1 MRLIQRRQLT
11 WIMITLLLLSYL
23 PPAQV
28 VGRVEASD
36 DAVPQA
42 MSVWV
47 EHINNKVQPT
57 TTSGSTSSIN
67 LEGARRSV
75 EATQIIVRANGS
87 ALTGV
92 NLTAGDLSDGHGH
105 TITRSNITFFREYF
119 IDFTGVDEGE
129 PGNRPVPA
137 NSPTGDPNIAD
148 PLIPFYDPYTTTIRS
163 VGAPF
168 NVAANRNQPVWID
181 FNIPEA
187 TTGGTYTGVITVT
200 ASGEAS
206 IVVPVT
212 LTVWNFVLPDMRSVT
227 THFRLNLN
235 TLIWYHRNTY
245 ACSGS
250 NCWLD
255 WTPYARTLVKRYEE
269 LAHAHRIDTEQS
281 FIPDPGNGCNLPS
294 SWTAYDAAM
303 QPYLNGTYWSDGV
316 PSGRI
321 GTPFTPGADWGYE
334 ATCTPAQYTAL
345 AQAWAS
351 HLKAKGWFTSTIVYA
366 LDEPDDVYLPAIAQ
380 DSARMQAGD
389 ADWKARIMDTTDPT
403 PSDVG
408 TLNPTLGIYS
418 VALKRYDHWNYDSGT
433 PANEIP
439 YGRSNW
445 PTLFAQ
451 NIQLWFYESNAQSAP
466 YPTFATNTLWGGEPR
481 LMLWGS
487 WYEKATGFLYWDMTS
502 WNESAP
508 WGPNV
513 DFDKS
518 GDGVLIYPGH
528 HDGTDAA
535 HGYGSPA
542 SVTLDGPIPSY
553 RLKVIRAGLQDWAL
567 FKLAEQRGYGT
578 YARDQVARVYGQL
591 GRCEWSGC
599 PPLVNGQFLWK
610 NDAALLEEVRHNIAM
625 KILGLNNVA
634 PNLPGNPVP
643 ANNATNVF
651 TAQPLQWSGG
661 DPDGQP
667 VTYTVAFGT
676 GNPPSDVATVTQA
689 VYAPGM
695 ITNTTYYWRII
706 ATDGI
711 SQTIGPVWQFTTIAS
726 EQRVYLP
733 LIRK

>member
-1 MRLIQRRQLT
+1 MRLIRRRSLT
-11 WIMITLLLLSYL
+11 WITIVLLLLSY
-23 PPAQV
+23 PPQAQAM
-28 VGRVEASD
+28 GMIDYQA
-36 DAVPQA
+36 APQA
-42 MSVWV
+42 MTVWV
-47 EHINNKVQPT
+47 EHSNNKVQPT
-57 TTSGSTSSIN
+57 TAPGSTSSIS

-75 EATQIIVRANGS
+75 EAAQIIVRANGS
-87 ALTGV
+87 SLTGV
-92 NLTAGDLSDGHGH
+92 NLTASDLSDGHGH
-105 TITRSNITFFREYF
+105 TLARSNITFFREYF
-119 IDFTGVDEGE
+119 IDFTGVVEGE
-129 PGNRPVPA
+129 PGNKPVPA
-137 NSPTGDPNIAD
+137 NSPTNDPNIAD
-148 PLIPFYDPYTTTIRS
+148 PLIPFNDPYTTTVRS

-168 NVAANRNQPVWID
+168 NVAADRNQPVWID

-187 TTGGTYTGVITVT
+187 TLGGTYTGVITVT
-200 ASGEAS
+200 ASGGAS

-212 LTVWNFVLPDMRSVT
+212 LTVWNFVLPDMRSAT
-227 THFRLNLN
+227 THFRMSEG

-250 NCWLD
+250 TCWLD

-269 LAHAHRIDTEQS
+269 LAHAHRIDTAQS
-281 FIPDPGNGCNLPS
+281 FIPDPGNGCNPPS

-303 QPYLNGTYWSDGV
+303 QPYLNGSYWSDGV
-316 PSGRI
+316 PSSRI
-321 GTPFTPGADWGYE
+321 ETPFTPGATWGPE
-334 ATCTPAQYTAL
+334 ATCTSAQYTAL

-366 LDEPDDVYLPAIAQ
+366 LDEPSPLDYSAIAQ
-380 DSARMQAGD
+380 DSALMQAGD
-389 ADWKARIMDTTDPT
+389 ADWKAHIMDTTAPT
-403 PSDVG
+403 PQYVSIL
-408 TLNPTLGIYS
+408 TPALGIYC
-418 VALKRYDHWNYDSGT
+418 AWLAGYDNWSHDSST
-433 PANEIP
+433 PANQIP

-487 WYEKATGFLYWDMTS
+487 WYEKATGFLYWDTTD
-502 WNESAP
+502 WHESNP

-513 DFDKS
+513 DYNKS
-518 GDGVLIYPGH
+518 GDGVLIYPGN

-535 HGYGSPA
+535 QGYGSPA
-542 SVTLDGPIPSY
+542 DVTIDGPIPSY

-567 FKLAEQRGYGT
+567 FKLAEQLGYGT
-578 YARDQVARVYGQL
+578 YARDQVAQVYGQL

-599 PPLVNGQFLWK
+599 PPIVNGQFLWK

-634 PNLPGNPVP
+634 PNPPSNPVP

-651 TAQPLQWSGG
+651 TAQPLQWLGG

-676 GNPPSDVATVTQA
+676 VNPPSDLATVTQTL
-689 VYAPGM
+689 YAPSM
-695 ITNTTYYWRII
+695 ITNTTYYWRIT

-733 LIRK
+733 IILK

>member
-1 MRLIQRRQLT
+1 MSIRHLSRTLVIVCALIAAN
-11 WIMITLLLLSYL
+11 L
-23 PPAQV
+23 PIGPMA
-28 VGRVEASD
+28 A
-36 DAVPQA
+36 APQA
-42 MSVWV
+42 LSVWV
-47 EHINNKVQPT
+47 ESISNKVQPT
-57 TTSGSTSSIN
+57 TALGSSSSIN
-67 LEGARRSV
+67 LEGAQRSV
-75 EATQIIVRANGS
+75 EAAQIIVRANGS

-92 NLTAGDLSDGHGH
+92 SLTASDLSDGHGH
-105 TITRSNITFFREYF
+105 TLTRSNITFFREYF
-119 IDFTGVDEGE
+119 INFTGVVEGE
-129 PGNRPVPA
+129 PGNKPVPA
-137 NSPTGDPNIAD
+137 NSPTSDPNIAD
-148 PLIPFYDPYTTTIRS
+148 PLIPFTDPYTTTVRS

-187 TTGGTYTGVITVT
+187 TTGGIYTGVITVSAT
-200 ASGEAS
+200 GEAN

-245 ACSGS
+245 ACRSS
-250 NCWLD
+250 DDCWLD
-255 WTPYARTLVKRYEE
+255 NTPYARTLVKRYEE
-269 LAHAHRIDTEQS
+269 LAHDHRIDTAQS
-281 FIPDPGNGCNLPS
+281 FIPDFGNDCNPPNN
-294 SWTAYDAAM
+294 WNAYDAAL
-303 QPYLNGTYWSDGV
+303 QPYMTGSYWNDGV
-316 PSGRI
+316 PSSRI
-321 GTPFTPGADWGYE
+321 ETPFTPGADWGIQ
-334 ATCTPAQYTAL
+334 ATCTPTQYTAL

-351 HLKAKGWFTSTIVYA
+351 HLKSKGWFTSTIVYA
-366 LDEPDDVYLPAIAQ
+366 LDEPDDAYLPDIAQ
-380 DSARMQAGD
+380 DSQYMQAGD

-403 PSDVG
+403 PADVG
-408 TLNPTLGIYS
+408 TLNPALGIYC

-487 WYEKATGFLYWDMTS
+487 WYEKATGFLYWDTTS
-502 WNESAP
+502 WHESNP

-513 DFDKS
+513 DFNKS

-535 HGYGSPA
+535 QGYGSPA
-542 SVTLDGPIPSY
+542 NITLDGPVPSY

-567 FKLAEQRGYGT
+567 FKLAEQRGFGA
-578 YARDQVARVYGQL
+578 YARDQVARAYGQL

-599 PPLVNGQFLWK
+599 PPIVNGQFLWK
-610 NDAALLEEVRHNIAM
+610 NDSALLDNVRHNIAM

-634 PNLPGNPVP
+634 PNTPSNPNPIDHAV
-643 ANNATNVF
+643 NVF
-651 TAQPLQWSGG
+651 TIQPLAWLGG

-667 VTYTVAFGT
+667 VTYTVAFGIN
-676 GNPPSDVATVTQA
+676 NPPSNIATVTQA
-689 VYAPGM
+689 LYAPGM
-695 ITNTTYYWRII
+695 ITNTLYYWRIT

-711 SQTIGPVWQFTTIAS
+711 SQTIGPLWQFTTIAN

-733 LIRK
+733 VILR